1 MSLWGSLF
9 WFSSP
14 AFLFHSPVFLVLSLV
29 PRYKNKRLSIRLYAA
44 LLTGCPQGKHTTIR
58 KPDLCWSLASRF
70 DSPTNLVCVC
80 SLQGFKQLLRI
91 FHPKFMVT
99 FYEEGQFVSRLISL
113 YRGKQLGLKNI
124 PAHFNI
130 CQIYFLNVHSDVH
143 SWQDMKIPVTPH
155 VHQNLALSASDF
167 RYSRECIALSHV

>member
-1 MSLWGSLF
+1 MFKLKLQALQCLWWLTIGSQFGFIISHPHKLMAEIQRDLGQVRMSLWGSLF

-58 KPDLCWSLASRF
+58 KPDLCWSFASQF

-80 SLQGFKQLLRI
+80 SLSRASSSCFVYFIQSLWLPSTRRVNLLA
-91 FHPKFMVT
+91 
-99 FYEEGQFVSRLISL
+99 G
-113 YRGKQLGLKNI
+113 
-124 PAHFNI
+124 
-130 CQIYFLNVHSDVH
+130 
-143 SWQDMKIPVTPH
+143 
-155 VHQNLALSASDF
+155 
-167 RYSRECIALSHV
+167 